1 MPELPE
7 TETIARDL
15 EELIAG
21 GSIAAVT
28 VRRPDVLRGAT
39 ATGIKKHLVGQTV
52 DRVFRRAKTVVLQL
66 SGDRY
71 VLVTPRFTGS
81 IQVAEPDEYATVVM
95 GLADGRTVVYRDVRR
110 LGTVQVAD
118 REGYARFDARLGI
131 EPLSPLFT
139 AEALSGI
146 LRSSSVAIKKTLM
159 DQRRVAGVGNI
170 YANEVLWLS
179 GVDPSRES
187 RRVPAERVV
196 AIRDSLVELLQA
208 AIAARGTTFR
218 DYRDARNERGGFASS
233 LRAYGRGG
241 LPCSRCG
248 TRLAETWA
256 IDGRSTVFCHRCQG

>member
-15 EELIAG
+15 EELIG
-21 GSIAAVT
+21 GRSIVGVS
-28 VRRPDVLRGAT
+28 VRRPDVLRGTKA
-39 ATGIKKHLVGQTV
+39 ASFKEALTGRAV

-81 IQVAEPDEYATVVM
+81 LQVAEPDEYGTVVF
-95 GLADGRTVVYRDVRR
+95 GLDDGRTLVYRDVRR
-110 LGTVQVAD
+110 LGTVQLVDGPGFAS
-118 REGYARFDARLGI
+118 FDARLGV

-139 AEALSGI
+139 ADALSGI
-146 LRSSSVAIKKTLM
+146 LRSSVAIKKTLM
-159 DQRRVAGVGNI
+159 DQRRLAGVGNI
-170 YANEVLWLS
+170 YANEVLWRS
-179 GVDPSRES
+179 RVDPSRES
-187 RRVPAERVV
+187 RRVSPDLV
-196 AIRDSLVELLQA
+196 AAVRDHLVELLVA

-218 DYRDARNERGGFASS
+218 DYRDARNERGGFAAS
-233 LRAYGRGG
+233 LQAYGRGG
-241 LPCSRCG
+241 LPCLHCG

>member
-21 GSIAAVT
+21 RSIAAVS
-28 VRRPDVLRGAT
+28 VLRPDVLRGSKA
-39 ATGIKKHLVGQTV
+39 ASIRRALHGRSV

-66 SGDRY
+66 SGERY

-81 IQVAEPDEYATVVM
+81 LQLGEPDEYATLIL
-95 GLADGRTVVYRDVRR
+95 GLDDGRTLVYRDVRR
-110 LGTVQVAD
+110 LGTVQHVD
-118 REGYARFDARLGI
+118 RDGYALFDAKLGI

-139 AEALSGI
+139 DDALSGI
-146 LRSSSVAIKKTLM
+146 LRSSSAAIKKTLM
-159 DQRRVAGVGNI
+159 DQKRVAGVGNI
-170 YANEVLWLS
+170 YANEVLWRT

-187 RRVPAERVV
+187 RRVLPDRVS
-196 AIRDSLVELLQA
+196 AIRGELVQLLEA

-218 DYRDARNERGGFASS
+218 DYRDARNERGSFASS
-233 LRAYGRGG
+233 LQAYGRGG
-241 LPCSRCG
+241 LPCPRCG

>member
-21 GSIAAVT
+21 ESVASVA
-28 VRRPDVLRGAT
+28 VRRPDVLRGTTSAAT
-39 ATGIKKHLVGQTV
+39 RKALTGRSV
-52 DRVFRRAKTVVLQL
+52 DRVFRRAKTVVMQL

-81 IQVAEPDEYATVVM
+81 IQVAEPDEYATVVL
-95 GLADGRTVVYRDVRR
+95 GLTDGRTLVYRDVRR
-110 LGTVQVAD
+110 LGTVQVVD

-159 DQRRVAGVGNI
+159 DQRRLAGVGNI

-187 RRVPAERVV
+187 RRVHADRVV
-196 AIRDSLVELLQA
+196 VIRDNLVGLLEA

-241 LPCSRCG
+241 LPCARCG

-256 IDGRSTVFCHRCQG
+256 IDARSTVFCHRCQG